1 MKASMKKSI
10 SLLLAL
16 VTVLSLCPVS
26 VFAAESPA
34 AVPEAPAETG
44 APVSPLPTEEA
55 VQEEPAAI
63 LSADAVSALAD
74 GVAENLPAIPW
85 VDGDSE
91 PSYTV
96 TYYDPTGTTVI
107 ATETVS
113 SGYNPDALVG
123 PYHDGKL
130 IVSWTTGQHDWSD
143 DALWLKTEFLN
154 DLVLPMYETVTGPTS
169 FYAVYA
175 PEIEGLVSAPFY
187 LSDSYLGGSGNK
199 FCLVD
204 WLALDLSEG
213 SKLDSS
219 DVPAYLCFNVLDE
232 DNEIQPLYMTFSW
245 YTNAQLSGDPVKPGD
260 VTLSADTVFYGSIP
274 GSYWFVSFRDAEG
287 EALETYAMEDGGTL
301 AAYPGD
307 DKTLPT
313 GAYWQDAEGNVYSL
327 DELKTLKIEEDLS
340 LKPFAGYTVTY
351 YFSEG
356 GNHLVGT
363 ETVLPGGK
371 PQNVPLKED
380 TLSLTF
386 NQNPKDNSY
395 PYIWYTTAEE
405 AEAMGQYNTPGSPVD
420 PSEQVIN
427 ANTTFYGARDFC
439 YVNQFGLDGTQY
451 NALHA
456 YAGQKIGMLPPAD
469 GAYCYTA
476 RWEDKDGNPIDLD
489 AFVLDGTDFDMYA
502 QDGIKVTYYYGDE
515 RIYCELVPSGEKP
528 MLLPDFYSYTT
539 WVNTTPQVN
548 KAPITGWVD
557 EDGKTV
563 DPATVTI
570 TAETSFYAARENT
583 VNYYDTF
590 SEDLLGTETVVSG
603 AALAKVPLYEEKTY
617 HTNTGAELDNSVPYI
632 WYDDKSEAED
642 FLFNSVAGTPVDM
655 STATVMTDTDF
666 YGVLDGG
673 SIQFN
678 SSFHEDGR
686 NAAISPL
693 PIYAGQKIAS
703 LPEARKGFSTAR
715 WVDEDGDPVDVLS
728 YVSDGT
734 SLDLYA
740 VDGIKVSYYVG
751 STKIAGELVPSGE
764 KPLLVPVNQIV
775 PGSTDTEPNK
785 LISIAG
791 WVDEDGREVDPA
803 AVTITEETS
812 FYASLECT
820 VTYLDADGTTVLATE
835 DVPVGQAPAGAP
847 AKNGSNK
854 AITNWLDANG
864 KFVVLESL
872 KVTDNIRLTAWYSPG
887 LNSTEHIKYI
897 NGFGS
902 GIFSPQDA
910 LTRAQAANIIY
921 SLLPA
926 GTGKGPYT
934 ASFTDVPSTKWYY
947 DAVTTL
953 ASHKILEGYTDGS
966 FKPNN
971 SITRAEF
978 VTILSRLFAMTA
990 ETCSFTDVA
999 DSKWYYNAVAIAVD
1013 NGWVTGY
1020 LNSDTTTYSFR
1031 PNNSITRA
1039 EAVTIVNRVLG
1050 RTADKAAI
1058 DATERMIY
1066 RDVSPTH
1073 WAFYHIM
1080 EASVAHEHSISGSVE
1095 TWGDFTL
1102 EDTGLNPGLRNPANG
1117 DMYYVDD
1124 DGLILRLDAG
1134 LNTLPNG
1141 NTYYAP
1147 KDGCSIPKRT
1157 AGIYDLGGKLYY
1169 VQNNYAIRTTRYM
1182 TGYETPVYEYNG
1194 NMYYV
1199 KEDYSLA
1206 RNETIGYLHFGSN
1219 GAYTTGNAELDGYV
1233 YNRISEIIN
1242 STMTQREKLEAAYY
1256 ILVDYSE
1263 FEYHPYHAD
1272 KNVTDWT
1279 LEACALRMFKSEK
1292 GECYHWAAMMVML
1305 MRRLGYDA
1313 VRESGTIWK
1322 GTRGHAWEV
1331 IVFPD
1336 GTLKMFDVEMQWGY
1350 KWGEYGSNWHYN
1362 CFMMPYSNYPGKP
1375 WDPYTRW

>member
-26 VFAAESPA
+26 GFAAESPA

-44 APVSPLPTEEA
+44 APASPLPTEEA

-85 VDGDSE
+85 ADGDSE

-187 LSDSYLGGSGNK
+187 LSDSYLGGSGDK

-287 EALETYAMEDGGTL
+287 EALETYALEDGGTL

-327 DELKTLKIEEDLS
+327 DELKTLEIEKDLS
-340 LKPFAGYTVTY
+340 LKPFAGYTVNY
-351 YFSEG
+351 YYA
-356 GNHLVGT
+356 GT
-363 ETVLPGGK
+363 TQLIDSETVLPGGK
-371 PQNVPLKED
+371 PAEVPVA
-380 TLSLTF
+380 
-386 NQNPKDNSY
+386 NPKGTDDRY
-395 PYIWYTTAEE
+395 KAYDYTYEHTWYATTE
-405 AEAMGQYNTPGSPVD
+405 ATGSPVNVK
-420 PSEQVIN
+420 EQVIN
-427 ANTTFYGARDFC
+427 ADTNFYAEDDIFLVNFYDEDGGYLHFEEVVKGAKVDLTGC
-439 YVNQFGLDGTQY
+439 LWDDTDSASY
-451 NALHA
+451 HP
-456 YAGQKIGMLPPAD
+456 AG
-469 GAYCYTA
+469 
-476 RWEDKDGNPIDLD
+476 WEDEDGNPVDIYNLTITEN
-489 AFVLDGTDFDMYA
+489 LNLYA
-502 QDGIKVTYYYGDE
+502 VEGIKVHYYVGTKAIDHEMVTSGGKPQYVPTYYYPNANAE
-515 RIYCELVPSGEKP
+515 
-528 MLLPDFYSYTT
+528 T
-539 WVNTTPQVN
+539 
-548 KAPITGWVD
+548 APITGWVD

-563 DPATVTI
+563 DPTTVTI

-617 HTNTGAELDNSVPYI
+617 HTNTGAELDNSVPYV

-642 FLFNSVAGTPVDM
+642 FLFNSVAGTPLDM
-655 STATVMTDTDF
+655 STATVMADTDF

-678 SSFHEDGR
+678 SSFHEDGQ
-686 NAAISPL
+686 NAAISPM

-734 SLDLYA
+734 SLELYA

-775 PGSTDTEPNK
+775 PGSTATEPNK

-835 DVPVGQAPAGAP
+835 DVPVGQAPTGAP

-990 ETCSFTDVA
+990 ESCSFTDVA

-1080 EASVAHEHSISGSVE
+1080 EASVAHEHSISGGVE

-1147 KDGCSIPKRT
+1147 KDGCNIPKRT

-1206 RNETIGYLHFGSN
+1206 RNETIGYLYFGSN
-1219 GAYTTGNAELDGYV
+1219 GAYTTGDAELDGYV
-1233 YNRISEIIN
+1233 YDRIDEIIN

-1256 ILVDYSE
+1256 ILVDYTH
-1263 FEYHPYHAD
+1263 FKYFAYHNPA
-1272 KNVTDWT
+1272 VGITDWS

-1313 VRESGTIWK
+1313 YRENGTIWK

-1336 GTLKMFDVEMQWGY
+1336 GTKKMFDVEMQWGY

-1362 CFMMPYSNYPGKP
+1362 CYMMPYSTYPGKP
-1375 WDPYTRW
+1375 WDPYSWN